1 MSQVD
6 ITKIKKWEDMSVR
19 QWQDLTALYL
29 EEGNSHID
37 LMVRAGSI
45 VYGVPE
51 ERLDAMSMSELND
64 LGHRLAFTHTDV
76 PAVAVE
82 HITVNNRRYRCIY
95 DVTRMPAARYIESKI
110 YGQDP
115 NQHLHRIM
123 ASMIYP
129 QKRVWRIGPWIDDV
143 YDAARHAEYAE
154 DMLDAPI
161 TAVLGSV
168 VFFCNVYLNLI
179 SSSRV
184 YFTKL
189 IMQKARIP
197 RVEAEEVVTSL
208 CTSMDGIIKPSWL
221 RHTNE

>member
-1 MSQVD
+1 MKQID
-6 ITKIKKWEDMSVR
+6 IMKVKTWEDMSVR
-19 QWQDLTALYL
+19 QWQDLTSLYL
-29 EEGNSHID
+29 EQGNSHID
-37 LMVRAGSI
+37 LMVRAGAI
-45 VYGVPE
+45 VYGVTE
-51 ERLDAMSMSELND
+51 ERLDGLSMAELND
-64 LGHRLAFTHTDV
+64 LGHRLAFTHTEV

-82 HITVNNRRYRCIY
+82 WISVNKRRYRCIY

-129 QKRVWRIGPWIDDV
+129 QKRVWKFGPWIDDK
-143 YDAARHAEYAE
+143 YDAAKHSEYAD

-189 IMQKARIP
+189 IMQTARIP
-197 RVEAEEVVTSL
+197 RVEAEEVVTNL
-208 CTSMDGIIKPSWL
+208 CSSMDGIIKPSWL
-221 RHTNE
+221 RRMNE